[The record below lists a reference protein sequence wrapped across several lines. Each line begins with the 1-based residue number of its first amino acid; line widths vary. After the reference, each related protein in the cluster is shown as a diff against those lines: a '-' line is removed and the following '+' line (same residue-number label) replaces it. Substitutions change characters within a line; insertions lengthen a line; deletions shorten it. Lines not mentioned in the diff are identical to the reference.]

1 MSLSKKHF
9 IKIAEIIS
17 NNKASNFTNP
27 LSQKIS
33 LIDNLGDYFR
43 SENKNFD
50 KDKFSAACLGGGH
63 IVTSNGI
70 PEIKGGK

>member
-27 LSQKIS
+27 LSQK
-33 LIDNLGDYFR
+33 
-43 SENKNFD
+43 NKQD
-50 KDKFSAACLGGGH
+50 
-63 IVTSNGI
+63 
-70 PEIKGGK
+70 